1 MNVTELAR
9 RLRVPTQELR
19 DKLPQMGF
27 DFGQRAIKIDD
38 RVAKKILKEWS
49 RKNAEIEA
57 RKKVEADEATKREI
71 AERDPEAAKIEVPDR
86 IAVRDLATKMQLPV
100 SKVMAELM
108 KNGVLSSMNEMI
120 DHETASIV
128 ASELGF
134 EVSAADE
141 EKNLNE
147 QQTQASEQILTEKK
161 DAQLEARAPVVVI
174 MGHVD
179 HGKTKLLDAIRETDV
194 VAGESGG
201 ITQHIGAYQVEKN
214 KQKISFIDTPG
225 HEAFT
230 TMRSRGARV
239 ADIAILVVAAD
250 DGIKAQT
257 EEAIKIIKAA
267 GLPMIVAI
275 NKIDKP
281 EADVEKVKTE
291 LSSHGLQ
298 PEDWGGKTMIVPISA
313 LNGEGIDDLLEH
325 ILLVAEVEADN
336 LKADANREAAGTII
350 EAHVDQGEGRV
361 ATVLVQTGTLKV
373 GDHISINDNYYGKVR
388 TMQDHHGQKM
398 SEALPSTPAK
408 LTGLKAAPSVGD
420 VLVASATAP
429 KGGKIKSYQLGQQ
442 AMTSR
447 PVITNDDEEDDEKA
461 ESLTIILKSDVLG
474 SLEAIVASLDKLE
487 HPQVNLKILSQGLGN
502 ITEGDIDLASGSKA
516 IVYGFH
522 VQAPNNVVAQAREK
536 KVEIKQYEVI
546 YALIEDIHG
555 RLEELL
561 KPEIERV
568 EVGTLKVLAIFR
580 TNKDGMI
587 VGGKVTK
594 GVMSAGTKVD
604 VVRDKAIITTGTID
618 VVQHNKV
625 EVDRVETGEE
635 GGLTYSGK
643 PWIEVGDTLSIFK
656 ETTKVQ
662 KLKDGQNK
670 SG

>member
-57 RKKVEADEATKREI
+57 RKKVEAEEATRREI

-141 EKNLNE
+141 DKNLNE